1 MSRTTL
7 AVTDE
12 IHAYLLTVTQPPHPV
27 ALKLR
32 EETAKLSNGGMQ
44 ISIEQ
49 GNLMGLLIKLTGAKR
64 LLEVGTFTGYSAL
77 ITALALPAEGS
88 MVCCDVSEEWTSI
101 GRPFWREAGVESRI
115 DLRIAPAVETLDALI
130 AEGKSET
137 FDFAF
142 IDADK
147 SNYDH
152 YYERA
157 LKLVR
162 NGGIISVDNTLW
174 YGKVADDSVVDD
186 DTVALRALNA
196 KMATDTRVLSSLI
209 PIGDGYTICLKL

>member
-7 AVTDE
+7 AMTDQL
-12 IHAYLLTVTQPPHPV
+12 HAYLLTVTQAPHPV
-27 ALKLR
+27 AQRLR
-32 EETAKLSNGGMQ
+32 DVTAKLPMGMMQ

-77 ITALALPAEGS
+77 ISALALPADGTI
-88 MVCCDVSEEWTSI
+88 VCCDVSDEWTSI
-101 GRPFWREAGVESRI
+101 GRPYWQEAGVEKNI

-130 AEGKSET
+130 ADGKSGT

-162 NGGIISVDNTLW
+162 TGGIISVDNTLW
-174 YGKVADDSVVDD
+174 YGKVADDNVVDD
-186 DTVALRALNA
+186 DTVALRNLNG
-196 KMATDTRVLSSLI
+196 KMSTDSRVLCSLI
-209 PIGDGYTICLKL
+209 PIGDGYTVCLKL